1 MANHVYPLGYSTPGA
16 GDRIDQLLSTPKT
29 LLIDTRLKPYSW
41 NEEYRKEQLEQK
53 YGERYKWAGQYL
65 GNAALGTGRIEI
77 ADIDTGIRG
86 LVRYLHEGHDL
97 ILLCQCK
104 EYDKCHV
111 SHIVRHLRE
120 MPDVQVVRFE
130 QELQPQLFDVPQTAP
145 EQVEMSTSNIQE
157 WYQSVPDVA
166 FEDVVDAPVP
176 AEYQSLYDEY
186 CAEVDWLPVQTPLW
200 CAIECHHGVRTLEK
214 SKHKAYT
221 KSLLCSGDEKK
232 VEAAIEAMKRL
243 LLKWDSSRGI
253 AKLNADAYAAR
264 EQQKLRDKSAP
275 KIRAWERECR
285 KNPYYPDEQSLNE
298 MKEREEK
305 KLMERVQ
312 SYHDKWRSHP
322 CEVQDPHMG
331 DDGYMVVQMP
341 EGWKRPE

>member
-1 MANHVYPLGYSTPGA
+1 MMIICSTKVVHCKKEPYDVYIGRAVSGLKGSIWANPFKIGPD
-16 GDRIDQLLSTPKT
+16 GDRDEVIEKYHQYIMSKPELLGQLESLRGKT
-29 LLIDTRLKPYSW
+29 LGCWCKPQDCHGDVLVELLGETRP
-41 NEEYRKEQLEQK
+41 Q
-53 YGERYKWAGQYL
+53 
-65 GNAALGTGRIEI
+65 
-77 ADIDTGIRG
+77 
-86 LVRYLHEGHDL
+86 
-97 ILLCQCK
+97 
-104 EYDKCHV
+104 
-111 SHIVRHLRE
+111 
-120 MPDVQVVRFE
+120 
-130 QELQPQLFDVPQTAP
+130 LQPQLFDVPRTAP

-157 WYQSVPDVA
+157 FRYSVTDVP
-166 FEDVVDAPVP
+166 FQDVGDMPVP
-176 AEYQSLYDEY
+176 SEYRELYDEY

-200 CAIECHHGVRTLEK
+200 CALECHYGVRTLEK
-214 SKHKAYT
+214 SRHKAYT

-341 EGWKRPE
+341 EGWKRPQ